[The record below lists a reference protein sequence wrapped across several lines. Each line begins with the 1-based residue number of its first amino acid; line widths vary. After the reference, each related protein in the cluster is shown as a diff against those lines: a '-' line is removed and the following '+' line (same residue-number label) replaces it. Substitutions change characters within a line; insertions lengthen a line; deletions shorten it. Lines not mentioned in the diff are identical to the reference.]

1 MYCQIQYDISKKIF
15 YYYQKIFIKLNQ
27 TSMIEI
33 KETIEKYTNFK
44 TNIKSKNTF
53 NKNGKYIKNY
63 KRK

>member
-1 MYCQIQYDISKKIF
+1 
-15 YYYQKIFIKLNQ
+15 
-27 TSMIEI
+27 MIEI